1 MQALSA
7 CVPAEKFK
15 DMKKLPLLVILL
27 SLFSCYASAQ
37 SAFTEVSA
45 AAGIDHAFVID
56 QATFGGGACVIDIDN
71 DGFEDLYVTGGSS
84 PDKLYKNN
92 GDGTFTDIL
101 SQAGF
106 EQTLEA
112 YTQGAA
118 AADINRDGYK
128 DLIVTT
134 MNYLDVNRTVAPNF
148 LYLNNGDGTFTEV
161 TEVWDLDG
169 FRVNSM
175 GASFG
180 DINADGYP
188 DLFVCN
194 YFSNSTTG
202 ISVYNEQTITNSFRP
217 AIDYLYINL
226 GGERFVEVSN
236 YYGLDHE
243 GFGFLGMFTDFDN
256 DQDLDLYIAN
266 DFGFKSTPNMLF
278 QNEYP
283 QKKMNNRAISLALNY
298 GMNAMGIAPA
308 DLNYDGYMDYYVT
321 NLGTSLFTLNDR
333 GRGFIDRT
341 LESGI
346 GIPTIKDSI
355 YTGPPISWGANFF
368 DYDHDMDEDLFV
380 ANGALNPTIR
390 PNPNFFF
397 RNENGKMREVA
408 AEIQMNDY
416 RIARGS
422 VVFDYDNDGDM
433 DLFVVNQVPRNP
445 TSRLLE
451 ARCLLYRN
459 ETNNGN
465 WLKVELEGIAS
476 DKNGLGARVELRVG
490 GKLLIREIDGGSS
503 HLSQNST
510 IAHFGLGNASSVEA
524 LIVKWPGKGTQ
535 VLNNVGV
542 NQKITIQEAVNEDQG
557 PESFNRFN
565 VSPGY
570 FTSEVLIDY
579 ELANPASAQLRVFDV
594 QGRLVANL
602 GKIDQPL
609 KAGFWRWEV
618 PANLQRGV
626 YIFQIETENGVMA
639 KRAIKM

>member
-1 MQALSA
+1 
-7 CVPAEKFK
+7 
-15 DMKKLPLLVILL
+15 MKKLLPLLVIAL
-27 SLFSCYASAQ
+27 SLYLGSLSAQ
-37 SAFTEVSA
+37 QAFTELSA
-45 AAGIDHAFVID
+45 AAGINHAFVID
-56 QATFGGGACVIDIDN
+56 QATFGGGACVIDFDN
-71 DGFEDLYVTGGSS
+71 DGYEDLYVTGGSVA
-84 PDKLYKNN
+84 DKLYKNN

-101 SQAGF
+101 AQAGF
-106 EQTLEA
+106 ERTLET

-134 MNYLDVNRTVAPNF
+134 MNFLNDNRTNAPNL

-161 TEVWDLDG
+161 TEAWDLEG
-169 FRVNSM
+169 ERVNSM

-180 DINADGYP
+180 DINNDGYP

-194 YFSNSTTG
+194 YFSNSATG
-202 ISVYNEQTITNSFRP
+202 ISVYNEETITNSFRP

-226 GGERFVEVSN
+226 GGQRFVEVSN
-236 YYGLDHE
+236 YYGLDHV

-283 QKKMNNRAISLALNY
+283 VKKMNNRSISLALNY

-308 DLNYDGYMDYYVT
+308 DLNFDGYMDYYVT
-321 NLGTSLFTLNDR
+321 NLGTSLFTINDQ
-333 GRGFIDRT
+333 GRGFIDQT
-341 LESGI
+341 LQSGI
-346 GIPTIKDSI
+346 GIPTIKDSV

-368 DYDHDMDEDLFV
+368 DFDHDTDMDLFV
-380 ANGALNPTIR
+380 SNGALNPTVR

-397 RNENGKMREVA
+397 ENQGGKMHEVS
-408 AEIQMNDY
+408 AEMQMNDY
-416 RIARGS
+416 RIGRGS
-422 VVFDYDNDGDM
+422 VVFDYDNDGDL
-433 DLFVVNQVPRNP
+433 DLFVVNQVPRTP
-445 TSRLLE
+445 STRILE

-459 ETNNGN
+459 DASEGN
-465 WLKVELEGIAS
+465 WLKVALEGVGS
-476 DKNGLGARVELRVG
+476 DKNGLGARVEAVVD

-510 IAHFGLGNASSVEA
+510 IAHFGLGNASSVES
-524 LIVKWPGKGTQ
+524 ITVKWPGKGIQT
-535 VLNNVGV
+535 LTNISA
-542 NQKITIQEAVNEDQG
+542 NQQITIQETSENTSG
-557 PESFNRFN
+557 SESKNRFN

-570 FTSEVLIDY
+570 FTSEVLIEY
-579 ELANPASAQLRVFDV
+579 ELADPDAASLRVFDV

-602 GKIDQPL
+602 GKVDQPL

-618 PANLQRGV
+618 PANLQTGV

-639 KRAIKM
+639 KRAIKR

>member
-1 MQALSA
+1 
-7 CVPAEKFK
+7 
-15 DMKKLPLLVILL
+15 MKNL
-27 SLFSCYASAQ
+27 SLIVCCFLGLFSLQAQ
-37 SAFTEVSA
+37 PAFTEVSA
-45 AAGIDHAFVID
+45 KAGIEHAFVVD
-56 QATFGGGACVIDIDN
+56 LATFGGGACVIDFDK
-71 DGFEDLYVTGGSS
+71 DGYEDLYVTGGRAA
-84 PDKLYKNN
+84 DRLYKNN

-101 SQAGF
+101 LQAGF
-106 EQTLEA
+106 ERTAEV

-134 MNYLDVNRTVAPNF
+134 MNYLDENRTVAPNL

-161 TEVWDLDG
+161 TEAWGLSG
-169 FRVNSM
+169 GRVNSM

-180 DINADGYP
+180 DINADGFP

-202 ISVYNEQTITNSFRP
+202 ISIYNEQTITNSFRP
-217 AIDYLYINL
+217 SIDFFYINL

-236 YYGLDHE
+236 YYGMDHI

-278 QNEYP
+278 ENQYP

-308 DLNYDGYMDYYVT
+308 DLNFDGYMDYYVT
-321 NLGTSLFTLNDR
+321 NLGTSLFTLNDQ
-333 GRGFIDRT
+333 GQGFIDQT
-341 LESGI
+341 LQSGI
-346 GIPTIKDSI
+346 GIPTIDDSL
-355 YTGPPISWGANFF
+355 YKGPPISWGANFF
-368 DYDHDMDEDLFV
+368 DYDHDTDQDLFV

-390 PNPNFFF
+390 LNPNFFF
-397 RNENGKMREVA
+397 ENENGQMREVA
-408 AEIQMNDY
+408 AEMQMNDY

-422 VVFDYDNDGDM
+422 VVFDYDNDGDL
-433 DLFVVNQVPRNP
+433 DLFVVNQVPREP
-445 TSRLLE
+445 TNRLEE

-459 ETNNGN
+459 DASAGN
-465 WLKVELEGIAS
+465 WLKVELEGVNS
-476 DKNGLGARVELRVG
+476 DKNGLGARIEVIVD

-503 HLSQNST
+503 HLSHNST
-510 IAHFGLGNASSVEA
+510 IAHFGLGNSFDVES
-524 LIVKWPGKGTQ
+524 ITVKWPGGNTQ
-535 VLNNVGV
+535 TTADVTA
-542 NQKITIQEAVNEDQG
+542 NQHLIIRESINGQ
-557 PESFNRFN
+557 PEKESLNRFN

-570 FTSEVLIDY
+570 FTNEVLIEF
-579 ELANPASAQLRVFDV
+579 ELADPASAQLQVFDV

-602 GKIDQPL
+602 GRVDQPL
-609 KAGFWRWEV
+609 REGFWRWEV

-626 YIFQIETENGVMA
+626 YIFRIETENGVMA
-639 KRAIKM
+639 KRAVKM